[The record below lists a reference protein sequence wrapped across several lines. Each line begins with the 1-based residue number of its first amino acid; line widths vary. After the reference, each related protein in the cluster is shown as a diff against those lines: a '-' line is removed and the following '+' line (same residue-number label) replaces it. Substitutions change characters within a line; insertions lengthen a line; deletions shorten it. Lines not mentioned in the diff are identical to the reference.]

1 MQKEQE
7 KQTLEFNKGLNKEIF
22 DHNSSQRAI
31 KDAILAREKA
41 MDKQMVNDQ
50 VMKEQMLDQLER
62 DAKVSTMWIEF
73 YALKSII

>member
-1 MQKEQE
+1 MLRNQWKVEEQMQKEQE

-50 VMKEQMLDQLER
+50 VTKE
-62 DAKVSTMWIEF
+62 
-73 YALKSII
+73 